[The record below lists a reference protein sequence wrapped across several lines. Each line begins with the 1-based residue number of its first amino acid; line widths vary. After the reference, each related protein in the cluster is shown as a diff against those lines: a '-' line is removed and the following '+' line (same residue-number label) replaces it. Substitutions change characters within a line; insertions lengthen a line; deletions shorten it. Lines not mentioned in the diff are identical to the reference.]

1 MSRFAPIRA
10 TNSVATRRLLRGLSD
25 LIGPDADLR
34 CTSSMPWASG
44 LYDGTRHLIEI
55 DVVGEDA
62 AERADRMA
70 RMLPD
75 TEFLLIGN
83 IVADL
88 TVDSNVALDAQHH
101 RLELSVLTIADA

>member
-1 MSRFAPIRA
+1 MTRFAPIRA
-10 TNSVATRRLLRGLSD
+10 TNSLATRRLMRSLVD
-25 LIGPDADLR
+25 LIGADATLR
-34 CTSSMPWASG
+34 CTSSTPWASG

-55 DVVGEDA
+55 DITGEEA
-62 AERADRMA
+62 GEQADRLA

-75 TEFLLIGN
+75 AEFLLIGN

-88 TVDSNVALDAQHH
+88 TVDDRVTVNAQHH